1 LPRARS
7 TFRSLAAAL
16 LLLASLPGARPAKAS
31 GNFKVIVH
39 PSVPGKSI
47 KKQVLA
53 DVFLMKVIR
62 WGDGTAIR
70 PVDLSLTSP
79 VRQAFASTVL
89 GYSAFQLNQY
99 WRQEVAKGRVPP
111 PVKQSDDEVIAFV
124 ASNPGAIGYVADSA
138 AVPETVKVA
147 EII

>member
-1 LPRARS
+1 LHRSRS
-7 TFRSLAAAL
+7 TTKVLSLAF
-16 LLLASLPGARPAKAS
+16 LLLASVPGSWSAAAQTT
-31 GNFKVIVH
+31 FKVIVH
-39 PSVPGKSI
+39 PTVPGKSI
-47 KKQVLA
+47 RKQVLA
-53 DVFLMKVIR
+53 DVFLVKVVK
-62 WGDGTAIR
+62 WGDGSAIH

-79 VRQAFASTVL
+79 VRVAFASSVL
-89 GYSAFQLNQY
+89 GFTAFQLNQY

-138 AVPETVKVA
+138 AVPETVKLA